1 MKTVF
6 MTHKATPDYVGPLT
20 ATVDPS
26 QIDEWKLAGW
36 EVETVS
42 DNMGGAVIP
51 MAPPAINNQFEKRG
65 RGRPS
70 KS

>member
-1 MKTVF
+1 MQTVF

-36 EVETVS
+36 EIGTDCNTGDIVTTTV
-42 DNMGGAVIP
+42 
-51 MAPPAINNQFEKRG
+51 PPAITETKRG
-65 RGRPS
+65 KCRPP
-70 KS
+70 KSW

>member
-1 MKTVF
+1 MQTVF

-26 QIDEWKLAGW
+26 QIDEWKIAGW
-36 EVETVS
+36 EIGTDCNTGDTVGVTMS
-42 DNMGGAVIP
+42 
-51 MAPPAINNQFEKRG
+51 PAITEIKRN